1 LSAKKSILTLL
12 GGLPKPI
19 VHVMEL
25 AAWSSSKLSG
35 AVLPG
40 CGKMVF
46 VPLKNSTV
54 RIPLGSRVKG
64 AVGEPVRWMP
74 DTDWPANVCAKLP
87 PGAVIKVPVVAPLKS
102 MFIAQAAGAQAI
114 MSAM

>member
-1 LSAKKSILTLL
+1 VLLARSA
-12 GGLPKPI
+12 KPI

-46 VPLKNSTV
+46 AALKNSTD
-54 RIPLGSRVKG
+54 RSPLGSRVKG
-64 AVGEPVRWMP
+64 AVGEPVSPVP
-74 DTDWPANVCAKLP
+74 DTDWPAKVCAKLP

-102 MFIAQAAGAQAI
+102 MFIAQAAGAQEI
-114 MSAM
+114 MSAMEA